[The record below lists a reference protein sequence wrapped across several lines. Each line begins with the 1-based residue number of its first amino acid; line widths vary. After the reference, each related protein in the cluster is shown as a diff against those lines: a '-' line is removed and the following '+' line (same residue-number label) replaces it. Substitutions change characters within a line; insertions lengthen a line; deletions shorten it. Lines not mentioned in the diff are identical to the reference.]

1 MCFSFGILSFVSFRI
16 LVTSN
21 GKLFF
26 LQFSAYVMIEIF
38 YLKKNV
44 SFSRYL
50 DCFVFGESTIQNL

>member
-1 MCFSFGILSFVSFRI
+1 MANF
-16 LVTSN
+16 
-21 GKLFF
+21 FF

-50 DCFVFGESTIQNL
+50 DGFMFLVDPQFKTCDYIIDITAN